1 MALLFLPE
9 EAEKDLVARENER
22 ERDLCKKK
30 VIWRL
35 KNITFWILGKK
46 CKSLLYLDL
55 DHDEKDDK
63 EEPRSDV

>member
-1 MALLFLPE
+1 MALLRLPE
-9 EAEKDLVARENER
+9 EAERDLVARENER
-22 ERDLCKKK
+22 ESDLCKKK
-30 VIWRL
+30 L
-35 KNITFWILGKK
+35 FGAEKSLLGFLVKK

>member
-1 MALLFLPE
+1 MLCLPE

-30 VIWRL
+30 L
-35 KNITFWILGKK
+35 FGAKKNITFWILGQK